1 MIKRV
6 SISLVLVVI
15 TLNYIRIVG
24 PFFDYIVN
32 YDYIVTELCVQK
44 DEVVND
50 CCGSCVVT
58 KNLNKVIEDE
68 REDAPTQGK
77 NDQKSIKELMP
88 HFISGKPVL
97 SLNFASSAPGYF
109 SITKYPL
116 EREHQPDIP
125 PPKI

>member
-1 MIKRV
+1 MI
-6 SISLVLVVI
+6 ISLVLVVI

-24 PFFDYIVN
+24 PFFDYIIN
-32 YDYIVTELCVQK
+32 YDYIVAELCVEK

-58 KNLNKVIEDE
+58 KNLNTVIEDE
-68 REDAPTQGK
+68 REDASTQGK

-88 HFISGKPVL
+88 HFISVKPVL
-97 SLNFASSAPGYF
+97 NLNFASSAPGYF
-109 SITKYPL
+109 YINKYPVK
-116 EREHQPDIP
+116 RETQPDIP